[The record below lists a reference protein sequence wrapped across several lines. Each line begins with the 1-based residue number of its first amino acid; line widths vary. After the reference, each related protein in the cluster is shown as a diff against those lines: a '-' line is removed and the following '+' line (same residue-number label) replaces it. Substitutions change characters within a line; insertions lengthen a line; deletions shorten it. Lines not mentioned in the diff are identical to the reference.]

1 MTMIAC
7 NIHMRI
13 NLNIRDTQRRLEE
26 QPRIHQF
33 TNIEIMRELT
43 HYHFIYIHIY
53 IYVYASIFDEHTRS
67 NNLT

>member
-1 MTMIAC
+1 
-7 NIHMRI
+7 MRI

-53 IYVYASIFDEHTRS
+53 VFMYMLAYLMSTRAR
-67 NNLT
+67 TT

>member
-1 MTMIAC
+1 MIAC

-33 TNIEIMRELT
+33 TNIGIMRELT
-43 HYHFIYIHIY
+43 HYHFIYIYIY
-53 IYVYASIFDEHTRS
+53 IFMYMLAYLMSTRAR
-67 NNLT
+67 TT